1 MLNPIE
7 GIMENEDLNLRPENQ
22 RLKQTIEWQDQEI
35 ERLER
40 KIERINQENER
51 LERKIERSRI
61 AIEQKDRE
69 IKRLKQ
75 ENIKA
80 KGRKFFTDAWLW
92 LKTKTVPKL
101 VAISTYHVSG

>member
-1 MLNPIE
+1 MLNPIK
-7 GIMENEDLNLRPENQ
+7 GIMENEYRNLRRENQ

-40 KIERINQENER
+40 EIERINQENEI
-51 LERKIERSRI
+51 LERRIERSKT

-75 ENIKA
+75 EIKKA
-80 KGRKFFTDAWLW
+80 KWRTFFTDAWLW
-92 LKTKTVPKL
+92 VKTKIVPKL
-101 VAISTYHVSG
+101 VAVSTHHVSG